1 MVRSAKTRL
10 RIIAPALLIALAAAG
25 GGTVWWWHRP
35 LPLPAGIAFGNGRTE
50 ADEVDIDTKFAGRVA
65 EVLVDEG
72 TMVKAGQA
80 VARMDSPGL
89 QAILLKDQALVLQA
103 QTTLANRAAAIE
115 QQRTVVDLPRWS
127 CCEPQR

>member
-1 MVRSAKTRL
+1 MVRSRKPRL
-10 RIIAPALLIALAAAG
+10 RIIAPALLIALTAAG

-50 ADEVDIDTKFAGRVA
+50 ADEVDIDTKFARRVA

-72 TMVKAGQA
+72 AVVKAGQV

-89 QAILLKDQALVLQA
+89 QAILLKEEALVLQA
-103 QTTLANRAAAIE
+103 
-115 QQRTVVDLPRWS
+115 
-127 CCEPQR
+127 